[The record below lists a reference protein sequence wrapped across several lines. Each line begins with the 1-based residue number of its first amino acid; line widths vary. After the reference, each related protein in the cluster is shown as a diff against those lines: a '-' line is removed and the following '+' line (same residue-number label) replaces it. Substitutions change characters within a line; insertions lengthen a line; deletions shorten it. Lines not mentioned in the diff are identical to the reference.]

1 MSWQQQPSSRF
12 FDSVRASGWYRSQPR
27 VVGGVCAGISAH
39 TGWDLSLVRVLIAV
53 LAFFA
58 PPVMAGYGLAWLFLP
73 EAQDGGIHA
82 EELARGRFDIAQ
94 LGGIALAVI
103 GLSTALPFA
112 SFFGPVG
119 YVFNGFWFFAL
130 VSAIVAFVVISSQST
145 VQGGPSMS
153 GTQPNGASHSQPLWG
168 APADGRPSAGPMGP
182 AGAPEGPAFSNAM
195 PHGVPQQG
203 AGPMPGYGPRPGP
216 VPRPGYGPAVGPHRA
231 RTWAPAGPKER
242 PRLVSARVILVV
254 TGLIALVFAAVFATI
269 YWLTEG
275 ALGTP
280 DAQIDD
286 ATSLRIAQTILIGG
300 GVCLLISGF
309 SLVVAAVKDRS
320 SGWLL
325 AMSIIGILLFV
336 PTSVMGM
343 LVRSDYLFHNN
354 NVNVSRPWTNVPGSE
369 TSFTWE
375 ADTVTGSPVGTST
388 LDLTGAPVGTTKTI
402 TITQW
407 SWNRVNILV
416 AEGQPVQIICRAEV
430 GSLSTSFPDGQQD
443 WVADLGGCADA
454 DSHTPVSAV
463 SPGWGKPGLGGITIE
478 IGADADLS
486 TLHITQTRTVADTG
500 LRWDGTD
507 PAQSG
512 TN

>member
-27 VVGGVCAGISAH
+27 VVGGVCAGISAR
-39 TGWDLSLVRVLIAV
+39 TGWDLSLVRVLVAV

-58 PPVMAGYGLAWLFLP
+58 PPVVAGYGLAWLFLP
-73 EAQDGGIHA
+73 EARDGGIHA
-82 EELARGRFDIAQ
+82 EELARGRIDIAQ
-94 LGGIALAVI
+94 LGGIALAAI
-103 GLSTALPFA
+103 GLSAALPFA
-112 SFFGPVG
+112 GFFGPVG

-130 VSAIVAFVVISSQST
+130 VSAIVAFVVISSRST
-145 VQGGPSMS
+145 VQGGPPMS
-153 GTQPNGASHSQPLWG
+153 GTQPNGAPHSQSRRG
-168 APADGRPSAGPMGP
+168 GPADGRPSAGPTGP
-182 AGAPEGPAFSNAM
+182 TGAPEGPAFSNAM
-195 PHGVPQQG
+195 PHGAPQQG
-203 AGPMPGYGPRPGP
+203 AGPMPGYGQRAGYG
-216 VPRPGYGPAVGPHRA
+216 PRPGYGPASGPHRA
-231 RTWAPAGPKER
+231 RTWTPAGPKER
-242 PRLVSARVILVV
+242 PRLVSARVTLAV
-254 TGLIALVFAAVFATI
+254 TGLIALVFATVFAVI
-269 YWLTEG
+269 YWLAGG
-275 ALGTP
+275 ALDTP
-280 DAQIDD
+280 NAQIDD
-286 ATSLRIAQTILIGG
+286 ATSLKIAQTILIGG

-325 AMSIIGILLFV
+325 AMSIIGVLLFV

-343 LVRSDYLFHNN
+343 LVRSDYLFHNST
-354 NVNVSRPWTNVPGSE
+354 NVSRPWTNVPGSE
-369 TSFTWE
+369 TSLTWE

-402 TITQW
+402 TVTQW

-416 AEGQPVQIICRAEV
+416 AEGQPVQIICRSDV

-454 DSHTPVSAV
+454 DSRTPVSAV

-500 LRWDGTD
+500 LRWDGSD

-512 TN
+512 AN

>member
-27 VVGGVCAGISAH
+27 VVGGVCAGVSAR
-39 TGWDLSLVRVLIAV
+39 TGWDLSLVRVLIAA

-58 PPVMAGYGLAWLFLP
+58 PPVVAGYGLAWLFLP
-73 EAQDGGIHA
+73 DAQDGGVHA

-94 LGGIALAVI
+94 LGGIALAAI
-103 GLSTALPFA
+103 GLSTALPLA
-112 SFFGPVG
+112 SLFGPVG

-130 VSAIVAFVVISSQST
+130 VSAVVAFVVISSHST
-145 VQGGPSMS
+145 VQGGPPMS
-153 GTQPNGASHSQPLWG
+153 GTQPNDAPQSQPRWG
-168 APADGRPSAGPMGP
+168 APADGWPSAGPTGP
-182 AGAPEGPAFSNAM
+182 AGAPAGPTFSNAM
-195 PHGVPQQG
+195 PHGAPQQG
-203 AGPMPGYGPRPGP
+203 AGPMPGYGQRVGYG
-216 VPRPGYGPAVGPHRA
+216 PRPGYGPASGPHRG

-242 PRLVSARVILVV
+242 PRLVPARVTLAV
-254 TGLIALVFAAVFATI
+254 TGLIALVFAAVFAAI
-269 YWLTEG
+269 YWLASG
-275 ALGTP
+275 ALDTP
-280 DAQIDD
+280 NPQIDD
-286 ATSLRIAQTILIGG
+286 AVSLKIAQTILIGG

-320 SGWLL
+320 GGWLL
-325 AMSIIGILLFV
+325 AMSIIGMLLFV
-336 PTSVMGM
+336 PTAVMGM
-343 LVRSDYLFHNN
+343 LVRSDYLFHNST
-354 NVNVSRPWTNVPGSE
+354 NVSRPWTNVPGSE
-369 TSFTWE
+369 TSLTWE

-402 TITQW
+402 TVTQW

-512 TN
+512 VN